1 MAANLPPHNYGKQP
15 TLNLPQY
22 NYGNNSTSQNNTT
35 KIPNKINGESIYFSN
50 GYQPKYLFDTNGIG
64 TRLEYDGDTLVKDTP
79 LKGSKNTAGK
89 SIDNQH
95 VFTDGTNR
103 YVWIGNGNNGGYY
116 VQLKDNMSTF
126 NFADLA
132 DWEGSSNAN
141 NTYAG
146 VYSGDLKPKDKYTYN
161 WTVNTVLNKP
171 VGGNTNTGSGN
182 IGYTPPNV
190 NNTDAMYQQIIDMI
204 NDLKNPPVYSANEI
218 ADIYDVDYNY
228 DNILKDYN
236 DATNKYYQDFLNYQ
250 DSVRSDA
257 LRNNLQ
263 YNNNIMR
270 NYLDT
275 YNNAAPTASNKGI
288 LAANMLRTQLGNN
301 DTMAQL
307 DSELLDQRKL
317 IQEAYKAELAN
328 NPNLA
333 TQHYNNLGLWLSDIG
348 VNLNESDVKQ
358 YVDQL
363 DALSQMYAAGRSFES
378 YLAQAEATKYSGL
391 LNASVSNAQTD
402 ALDSA
407 WYNLYNYYL
416 NTNGG
421 NSQQAWTQLWSNL
434 ANSTGKT
441 N

>member
-1 MAANLPPHNYGKQP
+1 MAV
-15 TLNLPQY
+15 NLPQY
-22 NYGNNSTSQNNTT
+22 NYGNNSTSPQLQYNYSQNFTNGTPT
-35 KIPNKINGESIYFSN
+35 KINGESVYFSN
-50 GYQPKYLFDTNGIG
+50 GYQPKYLFDANGVG
-64 TRLEYDGDTLVKDTP
+64 TKLEYDGNTLVKDTA
-79 LKGSKNTAGK
+79 LKGSTNTAGK
-89 SIDNQH
+89 LIDDQH
-95 VFTDGTNR
+95 VFTDGTNK

-146 VYSGDLKPKDKYTYN
+146 VYSGDLKTKNNLVT
-161 WTVNTVLNKP
+161 NTTLTEP
-171 VGGNTNTGSGN
+171 VVGNTNTSPSSIN
-182 IGYTPPNV
+182 YTAPTV
-190 NNTDAMYQQIIDMI
+190 NTDLMYQQIIDMI
-204 NDLKNPPVYSANEI
+204 NELKNPPVYSANEI

-236 DATNKYYQDFLNYQ
+236 DATNKYYQDFLDYQ
-250 DSVRSDA
+250 DSVRSDT

-363 DALSQMYAAGRSFES
+363 DALSQMYSAGRSLES

-391 LNASVSNAQTD
+391 LNASVADAQTD
-402 ALDSA
+402 SANSA

-421 NSQQAWTQLWSNL
+421 NSQQAWTQLWSNI
-434 ANSTGKT
+434 ANSTSKT

>member
-1 MAANLPPHNYGKQP
+1 MAV
-15 TLNLPQY
+15 NLPQY
-22 NYGNNSTSQNNTT
+22 NYGKRPTLPQYNYSQNNTNKT
-35 KIPNKINGESIYFSN
+35 PTKINGESVYFSN
-50 GYQPKYLFDTNGIG
+50 GYQPKYLFDANGVG
-64 TRLEYDGDTLVKDTP
+64 TKLEYDGNTLVKDTA
-79 LKGSKNTAGK
+79 LRGSTNTAGK

-116 VQLKDNMSTF
+116 VRLKDNMSTF

-146 VYSGDLKPKDKYTYN
+146 VYNGDLKTKDN
-161 WTVNTVLNKP
+161 WVVNTTLTKP
-171 VGGNTNTGSGN
+171 VGGGGSGTGSGN
-182 IGYTPPNV
+182 INYTPPTV
-190 NNTDAMYQQIIDMI
+190 NTDAMYQQIIDMI
-204 NDLKNPPVYSANEI
+204 NGLKNPPVYSANEI

-236 DATNKYYQDFLNYQ
+236 AATDKYYQDFLNYQ

-317 IQEAYKAELAN
+317 IQQAYEAELAN

>member
-1 MAANLPPHNYGKQP
+1 MAV
-15 TLNLPQY
+15 NLPQY
-22 NYGNNSTSQNNTT
+22 NYGKRPTLPQYNYSQNNTN

-64 TRLEYDGDTLVKDTP
+64 TRLEYDGNTLVKDTA
-79 LKGSKNTAGK
+79 LKGSTNTAGK

-146 VYSGDLKPKDKYTYN
+146 VYNGDLKTKDN
-161 WTVNTVLNKP
+161 WTVSTILTKP
-171 VGGNTNTGSGN
+171 VGGGGSGTGSGN
-182 IGYTPPNV
+182 VNYSPPTV
-190 NNTDAMYQQIIDMI
+190 NTDPMYQQIIDMI
-204 NDLKNPPVYSANEI
+204 NGLKNPPVYSANEI

-317 IQEAYKAELAN
+317 IQEAYEAELAN

-363 DALSQMYAAGRSFES
+363 DALSQMYAAGRSLDS
-378 YLAQAEATKYSGL
+378 YLAQAEASKYSGL
-391 LNASVSNAQTD
+391 LNASIADAQTD
-402 ALDSA
+402 AINSA
-407 WYNLYNYYL
+407 WYNIYNYFL
-416 NTNGG
+416 KTNGG
-421 NSQQAWTQLWSNL
+421 NSQQAWTQLWSNA
-434 ANSTGKT
+434 ANSTGKI

>member
-1 MAANLPPHNYGKQP
+1 MAV
-15 TLNLPQY
+15 NLPQY
-22 NYGNNSTSQNNTT
+22 NYGKRPTLPQYNYSQNNTHKT
-35 KIPNKINGESIYFSN
+35 PTKINGESVYFSN
-50 GYQPKYLFDTNGIG
+50 GYQPKYLFDANGVG
-64 TRLEYDGDTLVKDTP
+64 TKLEYDGNTLVKDTA
-79 LKGSKNTAGK
+79 LRGSTNTAGK

-146 VYSGDLKPKDKYTYN
+146 VYNGDLKTKDN
-161 WTVNTVLNKP
+161 WVVNTTLTKP
-171 VGGNTNTGSGN
+171 VGGNSNTNTNSGN
-182 IGYTPPNV
+182 VNYTPPTTV
-190 NNTDAMYQQIIDMI
+190 NTDAMYQQIIDMI
-204 NDLKNPPVYSANEI
+204 NGLKNPPVYSANEI

-236 DATNKYYQDFLNYQ
+236 AATDKYYQDFLNYQ

-317 IQEAYKAELAN
+317 IQEAYEAELAN

-363 DALSQMYAAGRSFES
+363 DALSQMYAAGRSLDS

-391 LNASVSNAQTD
+391 LNASIANAQTD
-402 ALDSA
+402 AINSA
-407 WYNLYNYYL
+407 WYNTYNYFL
-416 NTNGG
+416 KTNGG
-421 NSQQAWTQLWSNL
+421 NSQQAWTQLWSNA
-434 ANSTGKT
+434 ANSTGKI